1 MKFFVYAIAAT
12 VAIVTGQTLKGQS
25 PIDLPASA
33 KPVANSGNFSVVFN
47 TASAVVSHEDH
58 TVKAT
63 WSAGPHSHLTLN
75 GKVYQSL
82 QLHPHA
88 PSEHTLG
95 GKQYPFEVHFVHA
108 DKDKN
113 LAVVGIFFDL
123 DPQDKPNPFLTQFF
137 SQFDQLTKPGDNF
150 TLAALDPSSLRVS
163 KSNVFRYSGSLTTEP
178 FTEGVEWNVL
188 QEVQTLSKAQ
198 LKQWSNVIHHP
209 NSREIQALNGR
220 VVTLLTKA
228 HSAC

>member
-1 MKFFVYAIAAT
+1 MKFFLYAIAAAI
-12 VAIVTGQTLKGQS
+12 AIVTGQTLMSQS

-33 KPVANSGNFSVVFN
+33 KPVANSGNFSIAFN
-47 TASAVVSHEDH
+47 TASAVVSQEDH

-63 WSAGPHSHLTLN
+63 WSGGRDSYLTLN
-75 GKVYQSL
+75 GKIYQSL

-123 DPQDKPNPFLTQFF
+123 DPHDKPNPFLTQVF

-163 KSNVFRYSGSLTTEP
+163 NSNVFQYSGSLTTEP

-188 QEVQTLSKAQ
+188 QKVHKLSKAQ

-209 NSREIQALNGR
+209 NTRDIQALNGR
-220 VVTLLTKA
+220 VVTLTRA
-228 HSAC
+228 HSVC